1 LRALTTS
8 VPLQNFGNRPF
19 SPRSGYAYW
28 GHGRIAEYAIVWLSI
43 LPRDGLGNEFVSTYV
58 SRDGTILKASCAPGD
73 ILIRPY
79 GDNATYPPHRST
91 GPPTG
96 YAVSVE
102 IPEGR
107 LELEAEYA
115 YIVVDAGV
123 YRRFTG
129 VLRGMLGGEVLPEG
143 VALWEQFSLLE

>member
-1 LRALTTS
+1 LAVGDEYTS
-8 VPLQNFGNRPF
+8 
-19 SPRSGYAYW
+19 AYV
-28 GHGRIAEYAIVWLSI
+28 A
-43 LPRDGLGNEFVSTYV
+43 
-58 SRDGTILKASCAPGD
+58 RDGTILEASCTAGS

-96 YAVSVE
+96 YTVTVE

-107 LELEAEYA
+107 LEVRAEYL
-115 YIVVDAGV
+115 YIVTDAGV